1 MTRKWEKSGFK
12 VVKAITQALGSL
24 LVTIFVLGTIGCGKS
39 PTPDNTSAEPSETP
53 PGIPLPDPSSTPQVS
68 ATPAPRTYPEK
79 VFVVTAFQAVSEIGT
94 HDFPVG
100 TEVNVLKEEGEEYLV
115 ERDGVGVQI
124 SKSYFS
130 ESDPNAIP
138 ATSIPTPTNEPKP
151 KTIAEEETVDIIEME
166 GVPAPIEQTPAPLAE
181 DTITEE
187 AIENPRVEEITQSL
201 REINDQI
208 RNAQT
213 RQGSQDT
220 STSQSE
226 LENLKKKRDQLGKEL
241 TTYGK
246 P

>member
-12 VVKAITQALGSL
+12 AVKAITQALGSL

-39 PTPDNTSAEPSETP
+39 PTPDNTAGEPSETP
-53 PGIPLPDPSSTPQVS
+53 PGIPLPDPTSTPQVS
-68 ATPAPRTYPEK
+68 ATPAPPTHPEK

-94 HDFPVG
+94 HDFPAG

-130 ESDPNAIP
+130 ESDPNAIS
-138 ATSIPTPTNEPKP
+138 ATSIPTNEPKP
-151 KTIAEEETVDIIEME
+151 QTIAEEETVDTIEME

-181 DTITEE
+181 DTLTEE
-187 AIENPRVEEITQSL
+187 AIENPRVDEITQSL

-208 RNAQT
+208 RSTQN
-213 RQGSQDT
+213 RQGSQGT